1 MNKAKASVGDLIKL
15 TIYGGENYPEGS
27 VLRVHKI
34 IDMSRIREKI
44 ENGEYDGEYVEINY
58 PEGTTADE
66 VTAFPTWVRMDVNI
80 HEECFGT
87 MFFLENEDYEV
98 LTEEEKDAY
107 LENEKNK
114 RRSANDFKIYDE

>member
-1 MNKAKASVGDLIKL
+1 MTKAKASVGDLIRL
-15 TIYGGENYPEGS
+15 TIYGGKNYPEGS
-27 VLRVHKI
+27 VLRVHEI
-34 IDMSRIREKI
+34 IDMSPIREKI
-44 ENGEYDGEYVEINY
+44 ANGEYDREYVEINY

-107 LENEKNK
+107 LENEKK
-114 RRSANDFKIYDE
+114 QKEECE

>member
-34 IDMSRIREKI
+34 IDMSPIREKI
-44 ENGEYDGEYVEINY
+44 ANGEYDREYVEINY

-80 HEECFGT
+80 HEECFGR

-98 LTEEEKDAY
+98 LTEEEKEVY
-107 LENEKNK
+107 LK
-114 RRSANDFKIYDE
+114 RGK